1 MTTVAGRAPAPDA
14 LHAEWVAWAAGRV
27 DPLAPGV
34 EPPPDPTTDD
44 DQVIVLEEATG
55 TADRID
61 GRLCA
66 EPGCITR
73 LSKYNIA
80 SRCFAHDR
88 GPL

>member
-1 MTTVAGRAPAPDA
+1 MTTVAGRAPARDA
-14 LHAEWVAWAAGRV
+14 LHAEWVAWAARQV
-27 DPLAPGV
+27 HPLESEV
-34 EPPPDPTTDD
+34 ESSARSTTDD
-44 DQVIVLEEATG
+44 GQVIVLEEPIG
-55 TADRID
+55 PEDRPD

-73 LSKYNIA
+73 LSKYNVA